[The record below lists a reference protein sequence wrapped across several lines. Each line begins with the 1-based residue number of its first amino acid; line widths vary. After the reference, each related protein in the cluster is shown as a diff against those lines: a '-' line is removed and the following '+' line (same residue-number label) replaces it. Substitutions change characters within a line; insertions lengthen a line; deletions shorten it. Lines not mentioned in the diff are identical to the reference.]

1 MQITELIT
9 NGICFFYMHAPLGV
23 IIILVL
29 GISVYFKPK
38 SMARLATLLLFLGAA
53 FYTLSL
59 IGEMTFAGMS
69 KKETMVSKV
78 TLHPDNTI
86 CNTN

>member
-1 MQITELIT
+1 MHIAEMIT
-9 NGICFFYMHAPLGV
+9 NGICFFYMHAPIAV

-38 SMARLATLLLFLGAA
+38 SIVRVATLLLFLGAA

-69 KKETMVSKV
+69 KKQTMVSKI
-78 TLHPDNTI
+78 TSHPESKI
-86 CNTN
+86 CQTN